1 MTRCALAE
9 LSVGSRAVVRD
20 VRCARV
26 LRRRLLEMG
35 LLPGTRVEVVRR
47 APLGDP
53 LELRL
58 RGYALS
64 IRREE
69 AAAIEVEPLA
79 STQEA
84 STSVAIAE
92 ELAP

>member
-1 MTRCALAE
+1 MTRCALAD
-9 LSVGSRAVVRD
+9 LPVGSRAVVRD
-20 VRCARV
+20 VRCGRA

-35 LLPGTRVEVVRR
+35 LLPGTRVELVRR

-69 AAAIEVEPLA
+69 AAAIEVEPVA
-79 STQEA
+79 SAHPA
-84 STSVAIAE
+84 SSSVAVAE